1 MPGAKKIA
9 VSVIVLH
16 LAKTRTI
23 CPIMVPFPASIA
35 KLFSNTVK
43 TRALYRKM
51 DKSSTNA
58 RKKRQESVAHIIK
71 PKPKT
76 SAKNA
81 DI

>member
-1 MPGAKKIA
+1 MPGVKKIA

-23 CPIMVPFPASIA
+23 CPIMVPFPVSIA

-43 TRALYRKM
+43 TRALYQKM